1 MIHVY
6 FVYFHFS
13 NKKGPCQSKWPKTVW
28 VCLFAWWRNAYP
40 TILVICNHRLFFFYY
55 EKHIYQYNIQS
66 NTLNELF
73 FNYIDV
79 NYLYYE
85 QIIKNIEAKSER
97 KIYSITNERYFACI
111 IVINFYNSTKICKKF
126 PWYWQ
131 IIQFWKNYSEIQI
144 LVDQTNC
151 EVNSDLRTVAETS
164 SIKIPLNWQFLL
176 AVFYCIRPKFPFY
189 LIAVFWQFN
198 KINNSIKTIIYFRN
212 MFYFHMA

>member
-1 MIHVY
+1 MSVQITKNCLGL
-6 FVYFHFS
+6 F
-13 NKKGPCQSKWPKTVW
+13 
-28 VCLFAWWRNAYP
+28 VCLMKKCIPENFSDMQP
-40 TILVICNHRLFFFYY
+40 QTFFFFYY

-126 PWYWQ
+126 P
-131 IIQFWKNYSEIQI
+131 
-144 LVDQTNC
+144 
-151 EVNSDLRTVAETS
+151 
-164 SIKIPLNWQFLL
+164 
-176 AVFYCIRPKFPFY
+176 
-189 LIAVFWQFN
+189 
-198 KINNSIKTIIYFRN
+198 
-212 MFYFHMA
+212 